1 MGKKSRRCAKMTSL
15 STPQLSEKSNVENR
29 SCTDNSVENSVLTSC
44 SPQVIVPE
52 VEDNFSCNPN
62 LDSAPPIILTVDM
75 EPAPLDDCCPLTS
88 PEELETNS
96 ESQPVHIVS
105 EASPSGVR
113 LAELITVASSTGSFA
128 VLENPRS
135 HSPMS
140 PGENFAVGDSSWT
153 SVTNGVP
160 SDPVDPDAS
169 EAWTST
175 ATAENASD
183 EAVTHLVELSHPL
196 EEDPDDSQTVNEVKT
211 TKLTAPQ
218 LQNQLSLMS
227 CRLLAAQ
234 NQIDRLLDEKR
245 SWLENSKSGA
255 QPNNSSASGEL
266 RGRFIQAKA
275 LAETYR
281 REKENMVVKYAQSEH
296 KRLQLEKQLCDLEAR
311 IHMSTKLTSN
321 QQPKILG
328 EPHSVD
334 PTDPPRPAPDEQLRE
349 TLQLLSQTEKALAV
363 AREQVETLKKS
374 HTTDESRISS
384 LEGRLKETRD
394 SLKTEQKKS
403 LIQNETIARLNRSL
417 EAALKQ
423 AKASFLFHCIFLLVI
438 RSEAERL
445 REREAERLC
454 AEVAL
459 QDAQEQ
465 LKRVHADNEL
475 LKEHVSLLDSL
486 KTELAE
492 KELRLSD
499 LALECAKLAELRQDL
514 AECKQ
519 HEDQLSEFTRRLT
532 ERNANLQSEHL
543 VVVSR
548 LDEAEQKLRDFERAT
563 HQTVSANSKT
573 LSEQCARVQQLECQ
587 LEECRIQASS
597 LFLWL
602 LPHRCLSIT
611 LLLRKNIDHLRA
623 TETELQSTLAT
634 EREQS
639 DLTHR
644 RDVARIRD
652 LIRQLAR
659 ASQYHNRPHL
669 SFDSNSKLADT
680 VTADAIVVDA
690 ESVSKSSLGSRTS
703 SMHSVELGVVPN
715 SCSCTSPQALLG
727 NTLLATGEGPIH
739 LSSMNG
745 KEVESNAADRFD
757 EPERLAWIAK
767 IDRLQKT
774 QMRLTDK
781 VEFLQEH
788 CYQLTE
794 ELNKKSR
801 IIQMFVMTEK
811 QIGAASPNAVDVNRE
826 RISRTGG
833 LMASLYTGKATKD
846 TPDRNVC
853 LEISQKLQ
861 SVLEDTLF
869 KNITLK
875 DNLNTLG
882 LEISS
887 LNALIH
893 EIRTRLC
900 EHCALAT
907 KDLKNVLHP
916 ATPLHAS
923 SAESEESV
931 HREPSAFT
939 VGGRSA

>member
-1 MGKKSRRCAKMTSL
+1 MGKKYRRGARMNNL
-15 STPQLSEKSNVENR
+15 SAPQQVEESNVENR
-29 SCTDNSVENSVLTSC
+29 VCTDSSVENSILTNC
-44 SPQVIVPE
+44 SPQVIVSE
-52 VEDNFSCNPN
+52 EENNSSNPS
-62 LDSAPPIILTVDM
+62 LDFAPPSILTV
-75 EPAPLDDCCPLTS
+75 ETGPTSVDDCCPLTS
-88 PEELETNS
+88 PDELEINNR
-96 ESQPVHIVS
+96 SQSDRIS
-105 EASPSGVR
+105 EASPDGLRS
-113 LAELITVASSTGSFA
+113 AESIVMASSIGSFV
-128 VLENPRS
+128 VLENRQNHS
-135 HSPMS
+135 HISPN
-140 PGENFAVGDSSWT
+140 ENFAVGDSSWT
-153 SVTNGVP
+153 SATSGVP
-160 SDPVDPDAS
+160 SDPVDPDATK
-169 EAWTST
+169 ALTST
-175 ATAENASD
+175 TTTKHVSD
-183 EAVTHLVELSHPL
+183 EAVIHPVEFSRPN
-196 EEDPDDSQTVNEVKT
+196 EEDHDDGQTGNEVGT
-211 TKLTAPQ
+211 AELTVPQ
-218 LQNQLSLMS
+218 LQNQLNLMS

-234 NQIDRLLDEKR
+234 TQIDRLLEEKR
-245 SWLENSKSGA
+245 SWLEHSKSGA
-255 QPNNSSASGEL
+255 QPNNSIASGEL
-266 RGRFIQAKA
+266 RGRLIQAKA

-296 KRLQLEKQLCDLEAR
+296 KRLQLEKQLCDLETRLHKSA
-311 IHMSTKLTSN
+311 KLTSN

-334 PTDPPRPAPDEQLRE
+334 LTDTSRPTPEDQLRE
-349 TLQLLSQTEKALAV
+349 TQQLLTQTEKALAV
-363 AREQVETLKKS
+363 VREQVETLRKS
-374 HTTDESRISS
+374 HSMDESKISF
-384 LEGRLKETRD
+384 LEGKLKETQD

-403 LIQNETIARLNRSL
+403 LTQNETIVRLNRSL

-423 AKASFLFHCIFLLVI
+423 AK
-438 RSEAERL
+438 EAERL

-475 LKEHVSLLDSL
+475 LKERVSLLDSL

-499 LALECAKLAELRQDL
+499 LTLECAKLVELQEDL

-519 HEDQLSEFTRRLT
+519 REDQLSEFTRRLT

-563 HQTVSANSKT
+563 HQTVSATSKT

-587 LEECRIQASS
+587 LEECQIQASS
-597 LFLWL
+597 LFFSLAIG
-602 LPHRCLSIT
+602 R
-611 LLLRKNIDHLRA
+611 LRA
-623 TETELQSTLAT
+623 AETELQSTLAT

-644 RDVARIRD
+644 RDVARIRE
-652 LIRQLAR
+652 LVRQLAR
-659 ASQYHNRPHL
+659 ASQYSNRPHP

-680 VTADAIVVDA
+680 EAADTFVADHD
-690 ESVSKSSLGSRTS
+690 SMSKFSLGSRTS

-715 SCSCTSPQALLG
+715 SCSCTSTQALLG
-727 NTLLATGEGPIH
+727 NTLLATGEGPTH
-739 LSSMNG
+739 LSSLNG
-745 KEVESNAADRFD
+745 KEEESNAADRFD
-757 EPERLAWIAK
+757 EPERSAWIAK
-767 IDRLQKT
+767 IDRLQRT

-801 IIQMFVMTEK
+801 IIQMFVMVEK
-811 QIGAASPNAVDVNRE
+811 HIGAASPNAVDANRE

-846 TPDRNVC
+846 TPDRNAC

-907 KDLKNVLHP
+907 KDLKNVLPP
-916 ATPLHAS
+916 ATQLHAS
-923 SAESEESV
+923 NAESEESV
-931 HREPSAFT
+931 HPEPPTFKGGGMSA
-939 VGGRSA
+939 

>member
-1 MGKKSRRCAKMTSL
+1 MGKKSRRGAKMTSL
-15 STPQLSEKSNVENR
+15 SSCSSPQLGEESNVENR
-29 SCTDNSVENSVLTSC
+29 SCTDNSVENSVLASC
-44 SPQVIVPE
+44 SPQVIVSE
-52 VEDNFSCNPN
+52 VEDNFSCNPS
-62 LDSAPPIILTVDM
+62 LDSAPPIILTVEM
-75 EPAPLDDCCPLTS
+75 ETAPLDDCCPLTS
-88 PEELETNS
+88 PEEVEMNS
-96 ESQPVHIVS
+96 ESQPVPIVS

-113 LAELITVASSTGSFA
+113 LAELITVASSTGSFV
-128 VLENPRS
+128 VLENPQS

-140 PGENFAVGDSSWT
+140 PGENFAAADSSWT
-153 SVTNGVP
+153 STTNGIP
-160 SDPVDPDAS
+160 NDPVDPDAS

-175 ATAENASD
+175 TTAEHTSD
-183 EAVTHLVELSHPL
+183 EAATHLADLSRLHK
-196 EEDPDDSQTVNEVKT
+196 EDPDDSQTVNEVET
-211 TKLTAPQ
+211 AELTAPQ

-234 NQIDRLLDEKR
+234 NQIDRLLEEKR

-255 QPNNSSASGEL
+255 QTNNSTASGEL

-311 IHMSTKLTSN
+311 IHMSAKLTSN
-321 QQPKILG
+321 QQPKIVC

-349 TLQLLSQTEKALAV
+349 TQQLLSQTEKALAA
-363 AREQVETLKKS
+363 AREQAETLKKS
-374 HTTDESRISS
+374 HTADESRISF
-384 LEGRLKETRD
+384 LEGRLKEARD
-394 SLKTEQKKS
+394 SLKAEQKKS
-403 LIQNETIARLNRSL
+403 LVQNETIARLNRSL

-423 AKASFLFHCIFLLVI
+423 AKASFVFDCIFI
-438 RSEAERL
+438 SEAERL

-499 LALECAKLAELRQDL
+499 LTSECAKLAELREDL
-514 AECKQ
+514 EECKQ
-519 HEDQLSEFTRRLT
+519 REDQLSEFTRRLT

-548 LDEAEQKLRDFERAT
+548 LNEAEQKLRDFERTA
-563 HQTVSANSKT
+563 HQTVSASSKT

-587 LEECRIQASS
+587 LEECRIQIG
-597 LFLWL
+597 
-602 LPHRCLSIT
+602 R
-611 LLLRKNIDHLRA
+611 LRA

-652 LIRQLAR
+652 LVRQLAR
-659 ASQYHNRPHL
+659 ASQYHSRPHL
-669 SFDSNSKLADT
+669 NFDSNSKLADT
-680 VTADAIVVDA
+680 VPADAIVVDA

-703 SMHSVELGVVPN
+703 SMHSVELGVVSN
-715 SCSCTSPQALLG
+715 SCSCTSTHALLG

-745 KEVESNAADRFD
+745 KEEESNAADRFD
-757 EPERLAWIAK
+757 EPERSAWIAK

-833 LMASLYTGKATKD
+833 LMASLYTGRATKD

-893 EIRTRLC
+893 EIRNRLC

-923 SAESEESV
+923 NVDSEESV

-939 VGGRSA
+939 GSGRSA